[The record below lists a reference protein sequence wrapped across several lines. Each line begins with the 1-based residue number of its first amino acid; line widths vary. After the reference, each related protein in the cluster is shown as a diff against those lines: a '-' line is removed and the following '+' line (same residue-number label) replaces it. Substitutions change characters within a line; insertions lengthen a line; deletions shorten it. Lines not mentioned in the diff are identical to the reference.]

1 MCRINHGILNI
12 PNAFCCFTMFSYT
25 LAVQYYE
32 DKPGKNFE
40 STSIKTQNS
49 KRNPIESEKKK
60 NQKFQKKH
68 NELKIREK
76 VYTIS
81 NYLKSLNTDNIVQKQ
96 GSAKRK
102 HT

>member
-60 NQKFQKKH
+60 
-68 NELKIREK
+68 IRNFRK
-76 VYTIS
+76 NTMNSKYGRKYTQYQTI
-81 NYLKSLNTDNIVQKQ
+81 
-96 GSAKRK
+96 
-102 HT
+102 